1 MKPSWVSVITS
12 VFAFVSGFVIT
23 SAYRSYIKRKNWT
36 QLNPAQL
43 VLPIIGS
50 TIIISILWTAAFLS
64 FHNAVRQLFNLSSE
78 FHIEA
83 ALEQAVNTTT
93 IIFLWN
99 LLYFSIY
106 FIQLG
111 QRSRIEKYK
120 MEAEARKAQL
130 NMLRS
135 QINPHFMFNA
145 LNNIRALTLEDVP
158 RSREMITHLSDLLRY
173 SMTYSKKQEVSLREE
188 LGIVEQF
195 LQLCEIQFEERLRY
209 QIKSDENCLNL
220 MVPPMT
226 IQLLVENSVKHG
238 IAKLKNGGEVKIN
251 CSLEEGVLHLKVRNS
266 GELNPVNNPIPAA
279 AENNGI
285 GLENIAR
292 RLQLM
297 HGHNAT
303 FSICQID
310 EWVEAEITIKQR
322 T

>member
-12 VFAFVSGFVIT
+12 IFAFVSGFVIT
-23 SAYRSYIKRKNWT
+23 SAYRAYIKRRNWT
-36 QLNPAQL
+36 QFNPVQL
-43 VLPIIGS
+43 VLPIVGS
-50 TIIISILWTAAFLS
+50 TVVISLIWTAAFLS
-64 FHNAVRQLFNLSSE
+64 FHNAVRLLFNMSSI
-78 FHIEA
+78 FNIEA

-93 IIFLWN
+93 VVFLWN

-106 FIQLG
+106 YIQLG
-111 QRSRIEKYK
+111 QKSRIEKYK

-173 SMTYSKKQEVSLREE
+173 SMTYSKKQEVSLSEE
-188 LGIVEQF
+188 LGIVDQF
-195 LQLCEIQFEERLRY
+195 LQLCEIQFEERLTY
-209 QIKSDENCLNL
+209 QIESEETCLKL

-226 IQLLVENSVKHG
+226 LQLLAENAVKHG
-238 IAKLKNGGEVKIN
+238 IAKLKDGGEVKIN
-251 CSLEEGVLHLKVRNS
+251 CYLKDSILHLKVRNS
-266 GELNPVNNPIPAA
+266 GELNPVKGSLKPSP
-279 AENNGI
+279 ENNGI
-285 GLENIAR
+285 GLENIGR

-303 FSICQID
+303 FSISQID
-310 EWVEAEITIKQR
+310 KWVEAEITIKQNK
-322 T
+322 